1 MPARGDPDAK
11 APRTFP
17 QWAQRVGQY
26 GQRRRFPEM
35 ILLGA
40 EHILARIYHEHHT
53 TRLYTPVTLGEILA
67 ARAFSAGGL
76 NPLVIDR
83 RTAATGTQALQSI
96 TGDQTGD
103 DESK

>member
-1 MPARGDPDAK
+1 M
-11 APRTFP
+11 
-17 QWAQRVGQY
+17 
-26 GQRRRFPEM
+26 
-35 ILLGA
+35 
-40 EHILARIYHEHHT
+40 ARIYHEHHT
-53 TRLYTPVTLGEILA
+53 TRLDTPVTLGEILA